1 MTDECGRND
10 PPDDNDSEVE
20 EGLCDHDND
29 ICTDIAHGVH
39 SGICRG
45 CGNYAH
51 NLSNDDGWCGDC
63 N

>member
-1 MTDECGRND
+1 M
-10 PPDDNDSEVE
+10 VE
-20 EGLCDHDND
+20 EGECDHDND
-29 ICTDIAHGVH
+29 ICTDISHGVH